1 MSKELQSDT
10 TSRVTRRGFLG
21 GIGVGAAG
29 AVGAIAHPA
38 TVIGQEPSDPHV
50 ATRPD
55 RFSRLFPGLPP
66 FAIASPRI
74 QGALRE
80 MGAKDGLLDAKD
92 NLAAGPIELIT
103 NPEFSRNNPDN
114 PTATAGVTFLGQF
127 LDHDMTFD
135 ATSRLGVATR
145 PERSV
150 NSRTPNFDLDSVYG
164 RGPIADTNLYD
175 PGDRVKFKI
184 EKTGSFEDLPRSEVG
199 AAVIPDPRNDEHVII
214 GGLQAAFLCFHNQV
228 VDMLRADGTD
238 RQLTHVDTEG
248 AEDAETALD
257 AEGFDD
263 FRESAALRN
272 VFAEARRLVTWHY
285 QWIIVNEFLP
295 NIVGRALVSDVL
307 SRGRR
312 FYRPRA
318 GEQSIPV
325 EFQSAAYRF
334 GHSIVRPS
342 YRANLAG
349 DGGGPFF
356 AMIFDPA
363 GQGQTDPVDLRGG
376 VRAPRRFVGWQTFFN
391 FGGAQATNVRQNKL
405 IDTKISTPLFNL
417 PLGAIASGDPPTSLP
432 QRNLL
437 RHLTW
442 SLPSGQDIARA
453 MGIRPLAPTQL
464 SELATFGVGFER
476 STPLWYYILKEAEL
490 AGGQMLAGVGA
501 RIVAEVFLGLLS
513 LDRNSYLAQNPRW
526 RPTLPSAT
534 QGTFRMVDLLTF
546 AKVDPASRG
555 Q

>member
-1 MSKELQSDT
+1 MSKDLQSET
-10 TSRVTRRGFLG
+10 SSRVTRRGFLG

-38 TVIGQEPSDPHV
+38 TVIGQGISTPHV

-66 FAIASPRI
+66 FALASPRI

-80 MGAKDGLLDAKD
+80 MGARNGLLDARD
-92 NLAAGPIELIT
+92 NLAAGPIELIV
-103 NPEFSRNNPDN
+103 NPEHSKNNPDN
-114 PTATAGVTFLGQF
+114 PAATAGVTFLGQF

-150 NSRTPNFDLDSVYG
+150 NRRTPSFDLDSVYG
-164 RGPIADTNLYD
+164 GGPIADSQLYD
-175 PGDRVKFKI
+175 LGDRVKFKV
-184 EKTGSFEDLPRSEVG
+184 EKTGSFEDLPRSGGG

-238 RQLTHVDTEG
+238 RQLTHVDVEG

-257 AEGFDD
+257 AEAFDD
-263 FRESAALRN
+263 FRESTLLRN

-349 DGGGPFF
+349 DRGGPFF
-356 AMIFDPA
+356 AFIFDPA
-363 GQGQTDPVDLRGG
+363 GQGQPDPDRSARRRARAAA
-376 VRAPRRFVGWQTFFN
+376 VRRVADVLQLWWS
-391 FGGAQATNVRQNKL
+391 A
-405 IDTKISTPLFNL
+405 
-417 PLGAIASGDPPTSLP
+417 GDPRAAEQTDRHEDLDAA
-432 QRNLL
+432 L
-437 RHLTW
+437 RPAARRDCERR
-442 SLPSGQDIARA
+442 SANRAAAAQPAPSPDLVA
-453 MGIRPLAPTQL
+453 
-464 SELATFGVGFER
+464 SVGSGHR
-476 STPLWYYILKEAEL
+476 QSNGHPST
-490 AGGQMLAGVGA
+490 GA
-501 RIVAEVFLGLLS
+501 
-513 LDRNSYLAQNPRW
+513 
-526 RPTLPSAT
+526 
-534 QGTFRMVDLLTF
+534 
-546 AKVDPASRG
+546 DPAE
-555 Q
+555 